1 MSNQLQDIVNEY
13 LENKSK
19 LKESFKIEVAFFK
32 EMIIYF
38 EQKKVTNIQDVTPK
52 LCDFYHSYL
61 TNLCASNVNLAIV
74 SKIAGHK
81 KTTTTQKYLRFD
93 FLDLQKVIRSV

>member
-38 EQKKVTNIQDVTPK
+38 EQKKVTNIQDVT
-52 LCDFYHSYL
+52 H
-61 TNLCASNVNLAIV
+61 I
-74 SKIAGHK
+74 
-81 KTTTTQKYLRFD
+81 
-93 FLDLQKVIRSV
+93 